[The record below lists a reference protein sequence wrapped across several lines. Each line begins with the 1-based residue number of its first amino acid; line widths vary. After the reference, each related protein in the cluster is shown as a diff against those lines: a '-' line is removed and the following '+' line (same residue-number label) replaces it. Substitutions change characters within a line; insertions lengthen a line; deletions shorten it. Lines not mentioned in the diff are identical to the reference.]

1 MFKLILFIDF
11 IWKSNLT
18 YNAQKSL
25 EKDLKSLTLACT
37 KNVAHYVTRDSESK
51 VPIGFLILVVM
62 IVILHVIASCFTAE
76 VRLKWFLGQ
85 TPYVWKLTGVIYVA
99 INALSA
105 IKTCNSLL
113 FRDFLLL
120 KLLKHIINWWLLLR
134 IILDVLFYTFFNKCI

>member
-1 MFKLILFIDF
+1 MLKLVLFIDF

-105 IKTCNSLL
+105 IKACNSL

-120 KLLKHIINWWLLLR
+120 KLLKYIIDWWLLLR
-134 IILDVLFYTFFNKCI
+134 IILDV